1 MERRENYRMTN
12 QTPRFHAGWF
22 QEWTGV
28 WFHNQTEI
36 NYGSYG
42 RKKQQSNQNSIN
54 RIETVLSHLAWNPF
68 DNNNIRYIPKWVL

>member
-1 MERRENYRMTN
+1 MTN

-28 WFHNQTEI
+28 WFYNNQTEI

-42 RKKQQSNQNSIN
+42 RKKQQSNQNSI
-54 RIETVLSHLAWNPF
+54 
-68 DNNNIRYIPKWVL
+68 